1 LAWENIVFTTISI
14 HINALVS
21 DTHHIPGKLNQIYD
35 GLSRHVPP
43 EDLGLN
49 PTLTLKAAVDIS
61 IVHFISICDPAREL
75 TDQLSHVTLLQQCK
89 HLLLT

>member
-1 LAWENIVFTTISI
+1 MAWENIVFTTISI

-89 HLLLT
+89 QLLLT